1 MNVSKHKR
9 GQITIIGLL
18 IVFVTIIAFAAISPV
33 LYDTISTYSA
43 YGTGDRAIVDLFP
56 IFLALTI
63 LISIVAYIY
72 AGGRQQQFQ

>member
-1 MNVSKHKR
+1 MDKQRK
-9 GQITIIGLL
+9 GQLTLIGLL
-18 IVFVTIIAFAAISPV
+18 IVFVTIVAFAAISPV

-56 IFLALTI
+56 LFLALTI

-72 AGGRQQQFQ
+72 AGARQQSI

>member
-1 MNVSKHKR
+1 MKK

-18 IVFVTIIAFAAISPV
+18 IVFVTIVAFAAISPV

-43 YGTGDRAIVDLFP
+43 FGTGDRAVVNLFP
-56 IFLALTI
+56 LFLALTI

-72 AGGRQQQFQ
+72 AGQGRQL

>member
-1 MNVSKHKR
+1 MNVSKHK

-18 IVFVTIIAFAAISPV
+18 VVFVTIIAFASISPV

-43 YGTGDRAIVDLFP
+43 YGVGDRAIVDLFP

-72 AGGRQQQFQ
+72 AGSRQQQMG